1 MATEKQCAFF
11 EKLYTEECAREASLN
26 AYSAGL
32 LSLITLYSGLM
43 LFVAEHGSSVRI
55 ETTPAKLFFLLALM
69 SMVIGFLFAML
80 ARQLAKYEALN
91 DPDSVIAQY
100 GDEPMLDSEF
110 FDNRIADYRAAI
122 VANTAVNNGKA
133 FWLERATV
141 CLGLSIFFHALIF
154 VFAIL

>member
-1 MATEKQCAFF
+1 MASEKQCAFF

-32 LSLITLYSGLM
+32 LSLITLYSGLV
-43 LFVAEHGSSVRI
+43 LYVAEHGATVHI
-55 ETTPAKLFFLLALM
+55 ETATAKLFYLLALM

-80 ARQLAKYEALN
+80 ARQLAQYEALN

-100 GDEPMLDSEF
+100 GDDPMQDDEF

-133 FWLERATV
+133 AWLERATI